1 MMHTLVTNDILL
13 VYVSHTDRLIKYHI
27 KDEHRSQTH
36 RRHTKRVKCLQCV
49 TKEIKVAYG
58 YFSVKI

>member
-1 MMHTLVTNDILL
+1 MMHTLVTNDIL
-13 VYVSHTDRLIKYHI
+13 LIKYHI